1 MDKVF
6 LLKKMLWKSVG
17 LIVVY
22 SDKFHHSIYSR
33 RLWGISKRYYNTSS
47 ISSIIIGNNF
57 VCRHIIFIGRLLLHS
72 VLLCC
77 SIFIIIIIIFFFYFL
92 IYFFFHRSSSL
103 LHAHAFQFAT
113 TLPFTKTTGA
123 FAATFRSLLDKH
135 SVPNE
140 TQEHEQIANIF
151 PWWPQEKET
160 KKKSKWN
167 FWRAIFA
174 RGLASKSIEST
185 RGR

>member
-1 MDKVF
+1 M
-6 LLKKMLWKSVG
+6 
-17 LIVVY
+17 VY

-77 SIFIIIIIIFFFYFL
+77 SIFYYYYYFFSIL

-103 LHAHAFQFAT
+103 LRAHAFQFAT

-151 PWWPQEKET
+151 P
-160 KKKSKWN
+160 
-167 FWRAIFA
+167 
-174 RGLASKSIEST
+174 
-185 RGR
+185 